1 MNRPGAASS
10 MSLMAC
16 TEVHAVVLEKTEHRY
31 SKHRYSKHA
40 PSTQPHAADNRAHFS
55 VAS

>member
-10 MSLMAC
+10 MSLMA
-16 TEVHAVVLEKTEHRY
+16 EVHAVVLEKTE
-31 SKHRYSKHA
+31 HRYSKHA